1 MKKLTLKV
9 DKRDVLGKKVKK
21 LRREGLLPANIYGTG
36 FKSTSVT
43 ANLKDFS
50 HVYKTARETGVV
62 HLDLDKKEIPVL
74 IKSVQRHPVSD
85 LILHV
90 DFRKIDLT
98 QKIQTEVPVAVVG
111 TSEAVAVKG
120 GVLLVQSNTLTVE
133 ALPSDIPSKIEVD
146 ISVIKEVGG
155 EIKVQDLKKS
165 DKYEFKTVSDKVV
178 VSVVAHKEE
187 SVTPDTV
194 SAQPEVITEAP
205 VEGEAVEGEAAPTE
219 EAAAKPTAK
228 PGEAPK
234 APPSEKKATPPSP
247 QTKGGQPPAKK

>member
-9 DKRDVLGKKVKK
+9 SARIVLGKKVKK
-21 LRREGLLPANIYGTG
+21 LRRDGMLPANIYGTD

-50 HVYKTARETGVV
+50 HIYKTARETGVV
-62 HLDLDKKEIPVL
+62 HLELDKKEIPVL

-111 TSEAVAVKG
+111 ASEAVTVKG

-133 ALPSDIPSKIEVD
+133 ALPSDIPQKIEVD
-146 ISVIKEVGG
+146 ISVIKEIGG
-155 EIKVQDLKKS
+155 ALSVQDLKKS
-165 DKYEFKTVSDKVV
+165 DKYEFKTAPDKVV

-187 SVTPDTV
+187 SITPDTV

-205 VEGEAVEGEAAPTE
+205 IEGEAVEGEAAPAE

-228 PGEAPK
+228 PGESPK
-234 APPSEKKATPPSP
+234 APLAEKKAKTPLPP
-247 QTKGGQPPAKK
+247 TKGGPGPAKK